1 MTTQDKKR
9 IGRKLSLVLRHKP
22 EAISIQLDAN
32 GWADVQQLLEKMNAS
47 KTPLTKVELIDIV
60 LNNDKQRYRFN
71 ENRTKIRANQGHSL
85 EGVDLEL
92 LPKQP
97 PAMLYH
103 GTATRFLGSIL
114 DQGLIKG
121 SRHHVHLS
129 DEVET
134 ASKVGQRHGK
144 LAILL
149 VNSAKMYADGYTF
162 FQSDNG
168 VWLTDAV
175 PTGYLREA

>member
-1 MTTQDKKR
+1 
-9 IGRKLSLVLRHKP
+9 
-22 EAISIQLDAN
+22 
-32 GWADVQQLLEKMNAS
+32 MNAS

-60 LNNDKQRYRFN
+60 LTNDKQRYRFN
-71 ENRTKIRANQGHSL
+71 EDRTKIRANQGHSL

-103 GTATRFLGSIL
+103 GTATRFLDSIL

-129 DEVET
+129 DNLET

-144 LAILL
+144 LAMLL
-149 VNSAKMYADGYTF
+149 VNSAKMHADGYTF

-175 PTGYLREA
+175 PAGYLREA